1 MIKVVGM
8 NWIEVPAGK
17 YMINKG
23 KSKKSQCQIEMTV
36 RSVGSMSPN
45 NICY

>member
-23 KSKKSQCQIEMTV
+23 KAKKSQCQIELTV
-36 RSVGSMSPN
+36 RSVSSMSPTD
-45 NICY
+45 ICS